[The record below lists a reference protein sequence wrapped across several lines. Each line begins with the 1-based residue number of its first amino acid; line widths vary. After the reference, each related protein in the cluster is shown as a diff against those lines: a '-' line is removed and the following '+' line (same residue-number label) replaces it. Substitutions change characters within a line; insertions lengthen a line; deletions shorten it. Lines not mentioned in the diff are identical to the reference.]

1 MTNDGKAALE
11 QELSTL
17 GKRERDLEDA
27 LQELRLRSRQAGLA
41 GQHDLADQAWT
52 LFEKFRRELT
62 ELQLRIRSL
71 EAIIYSAR
79 GRIKK

>member
-1 MTNDGKAALE
+1 MTNEGKAALE

-41 GQHDLADQAWT
+41 GQHDL
-52 LFEKFRRELT
+52 FEKFRRELI
-62 ELQLRIRSL
+62 ELQVRIRSL

-79 GRIKK
+79 RRIKK